1 MEDQLI
7 DMEIQFLNK
16 GMEVL
21 QFMILIIWEEYQEI
35 LTLIKINMDV
45 NIQLKVLFLNLH
57 QVKIPKVII
66 DLKKMAYVLM
76 FINFFNMRYIIFYLF
91 KQIGLKEINDIQ
103 RRLFYG

>member
-66 DLKKMAYVLM
+66 DKKNFGIRFDVYK
-76 FINFFNMRYIIFYLF
+76 FFNMR
-91 KQIGLKEINDIQ
+91 
-103 RRLFYG
+103 

>member
-66 DLKKMAYVLM
+66 DKKNFGISFDVYK
-76 FINFFNMRYIIFYLF
+76 FFNMR
-91 KQIGLKEINDIQ
+91 
-103 RRLFYG
+103 